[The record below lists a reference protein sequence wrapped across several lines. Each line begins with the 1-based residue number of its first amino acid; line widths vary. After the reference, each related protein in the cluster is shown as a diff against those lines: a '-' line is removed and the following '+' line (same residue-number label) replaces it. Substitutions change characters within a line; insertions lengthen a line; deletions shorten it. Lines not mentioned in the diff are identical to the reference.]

1 MKNNWYKYFNYGTI
15 ILALIAAVLLFLE
28 KLPLDWY
35 IPVLIFMVIVFILRI
50 IVRFYLVKVS
60 KIKN

>member
-60 KIKN
+60 KIKH

>member
-1 MKNNWYKYFNYGTI
+1 MEHNWYKYFNYGTI

-50 IVRFYLVKVS
+50 IVRFYIVKVS
-60 KIKN
+60 KIKD